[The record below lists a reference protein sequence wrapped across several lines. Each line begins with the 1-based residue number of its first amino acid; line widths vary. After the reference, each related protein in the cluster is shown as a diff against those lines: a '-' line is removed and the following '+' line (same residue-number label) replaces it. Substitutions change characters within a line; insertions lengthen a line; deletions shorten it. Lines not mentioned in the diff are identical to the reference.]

1 MRQRA
6 LSVLLL
12 AALGAGGLGC
22 GSSAPVSSVPHAEAA
37 SAVAEARRAV
47 ERAEADPDLA
57 TDLAAPFR
65 ALAAAEAALAAG
77 DTEEAAH
84 RAYLAR
90 QGVRVAALEA
100 EVEAAERA
108 VAAVEAEG
116 GRRLLIT
123 DAFETAQTD
132 LRPAPRDAVD
142 RVAAYLLGHP
152 DRVVLVEGFTDSTG
166 DEERNLDL
174 SVRRAAAV
182 KTRLVEAGVDEARVV
197 TAGYGQAYP
206 VASNETDE
214 GRRQNRRIEITVADR
229 LDALPIRE
237 PAPPGE

>member
-1 MRQRA
+1 M
-6 LSVLLL
+6 
-12 AALGAGGLGC
+12 
-22 GSSAPVSSVPHAEAA
+22 
-37 SAVAEARRAV
+37 
-47 ERAEADPDLA
+47 
-57 TDLAAPFR
+57 
-65 ALAAAEAALAAG
+65 
-77 DTEEAAH
+77 
-84 RAYLAR
+84 
-90 QGVRVAALEA
+90 
-100 EVEAAERA
+100 
-108 VAAVEAEG
+108 
-116 GRRLLIT
+116 
-123 DAFETAQTD
+123 
-132 LRPAPRDAVD
+132 
-142 RVAAYLLGHP
+142 AAYLLGHP